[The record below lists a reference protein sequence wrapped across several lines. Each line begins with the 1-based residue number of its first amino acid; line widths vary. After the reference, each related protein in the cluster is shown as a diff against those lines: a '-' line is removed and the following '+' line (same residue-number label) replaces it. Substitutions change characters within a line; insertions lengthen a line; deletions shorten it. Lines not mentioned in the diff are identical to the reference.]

1 MTQVQLE
8 LGGETRTLKFSMG
21 TLKFIGELTGSDP
34 LAFGA
39 GITENPGRLYD
50 MVKTIVHAGL
60 LQQAKSSKQNVGFT
74 ADDVDDWVSD
84 LDTATAME
92 IIGHYSK
99 AFSAGEGSDP
109 NVSKVTVVTKN

>member
-1 MTQVQLE
+1 MTQIQLV
-8 LGGETRTLKFSMG
+8 LGGETRTLRFSMG

-39 GITENPGRLYD
+39 GITENPGRLFD

-60 LQQAKSSKQNVGFT
+60 LQEAKSAKQNVGFT

-99 AFSAGEGSDP
+99 AFSAGEGDNP
-109 NVSKVTVVTKN
+109 NVKKVTVITKN